1 MKPDMIHR
9 RRLIDTLFVAAIG
22 AAGLAAGPSFAQ
34 EGYASKPIKLIV
46 GFPPGG
52 PTDIVARLL
61 AERLREALG
70 QPVLVENRAGAGGN
84 LAAELVAR
92 SPADGYTLLYASSS
106 IAISPGLYD
115 KLGFDLKR
123 DFAPVA
129 ETVSIPLVL
138 LVNPKLPVSNL
149 PEFVRYAKANPGK
162 LNYASSGNGTIT
174 HLAAALFSL
183 RNGIQTQHI
192 PYKGTAPALT
202 DLVAGNVEFTIGTIN
217 TALPFVREGRL
228 RAIAVTGLMR
238 APSLPNVPTLDE
250 SGMKGFEASAWQGV
264 LAPAGTPPAIVER
277 LSTEITKALGRPD
290 LRAQLA
296 PQDAE
301 VRATP
306 SARFGEYLNAE
317 ASRWLQVIKETG
329 AKPE

>member
-1 MKPDMIHR
+1 MLHR
-9 RRLIDTLFVAAIG
+9 RQAIKALLIATPG
-22 AAGLAAGPSFAQ
+22 AVLLPAFAQ
-34 EGYASKPIKLIV
+34 DQYASRPIKLVV

-52 PTDIVARLL
+52 PTDIIARLL

-70 QPVLVENRAGAGGN
+70 RPVLVENRAGAGGN
-84 LAAELVAR
+84 IAAEAVAKAA
-92 SPADGYTLLYASSS
+92 PDGYTLLYASLS

-115 KLGFDLKR
+115 KLAFDVKR
-123 DFAPVA
+123 DFVPVA
-129 ETVSIPLVL
+129 ETVSIPMVL
-138 LVNPKLPVSNL
+138 LVNPKVPASNVA
-149 PEFVRYAKANPGK
+149 EFVRHAKANPGK

-183 RNGIQTQHI
+183 RNGIQTQHV

-217 TALPFVREGRL
+217 TALQFVREGRL
-228 RAIAVTGLMR
+228 RAIAVTGLAR
-238 APSLPNVPTLDE
+238 ASSLPAVPTLDE

-264 LAPAGTPPAIVER
+264 MAPAGTPPAIINK
-277 LSTEITKALGRPD
+277 LSTEISKALARPD

-301 VRATP
+301 VRATSP
-306 SARFGEYLNAE
+306 DRFAQYLGAE
-317 ASRWLQVIKETG
+317 VSRWVQVIKDTG
-329 AKPE
+329 TKLE